1 MTRDE
6 LLACLRSIEWSD
18 IEFKEAAWAVPKD
31 ALSTVSAFANTA
43 GGHLVFG
50 VKQANGMFAV
60 TGVTDADRVQNDF
73 LGQVRDVNKV
83 SIRLPIN
90 GTVHQLP
97 EGTVLAF
104 YIPEATRQQKPVYLD
119 GNPKK
124 AHVRRGGRDDTC
136 TGDELLRFIR
146 DASNIRF
153 DAEPLDVD
161 TSRCFDEAT
170 VRWYRA
176 RFATSNPGRDTAA
189 DDTAFLRN
197 WGFLVEQ
204 GGVLRPTRA
213 AILVLGSG
221 EYVRQVLPRMAVD
234 VQLYRNASAEYDSAI
249 RWADRITVEDNLIK
263 AWQTIVEFYFRHSE
277 RPFGVDAATMRRDDD
292 PPDYISFREAAINL
306 LIHQDFGDTT
316 RVPVIR
322 FFRDQTEFF
331 NPGDAFA
338 SREQLLDP
346 GDKEVRNP
354 SIVSAFRRIGL
365 SDQGGTGVRAIF
377 DGWRKLGY
385 LPPEIE
391 NHKAEKS
398 FRLRLRKEKLIT
410 EAQLLAQAKLGAH
423 LSAQEADVFA
433 YLTRKGQIDLTDVKA
448 LTGLSGADARQLAQ
462 RLTVQA
468 LLVAQG
474 GSDNVFV
481 LAEHL
486 RARFLPVAPE
496 QAANSEENQRFGS
509 ETAATDATAQATDQ
523 ATAQAASGRAQLV
536 QSLVQL
542 SAIQWQIVAFA
553 DAPRSI
559 TELMGRTGHKQRA
572 FFKRQHLEPLL
583 AGGILKMTVPDK
595 PTSPAQ
601 RYVLTEAGV
610 KLKQLHEQ
618 QQAAGQPENEDH
630 GH

>member
-6 LLACLRSIEWSD
+6 LLVRLQSIEWSN
-18 IEFKEAAWAVPKD
+18 IEFKRATCGVPRD
-31 ALSTVSAFANTA
+31 ALSTVSAFANTE
-43 GGHLVFG
+43 GGYLVFG
-50 VKQANGMFAV
+50 VRQANGTFTI
-60 TGVTDADRVQNDF
+60 TGVTDADQMQNTF
-73 LGQVRDVNKV
+73 LGQVRDANKISV
-83 SIRLPIN
+83 FLPIDAQK
-90 GTVHQLP
+90 HDFP
-97 EGTVLAF
+97 EGIVLAF
-104 YIPEATRQQKPVYLD
+104 YIPEASRQQKPVHID
-119 GNPKK
+119 GNPRKSYI
-124 AHVRRGGRDDTC
+124 RRGARDDTC

-146 DASNIRF
+146 DASSIRY

-161 TSRCFDEAT
+161 TSRCFDEAS
-170 VRWYRA
+170 VRWYRT
-176 RFATSNPGRDTAA
+176 RFAASNPGKDTAA
-189 DDTAFLRN
+189 DDISFLRN

-204 GGVLRPTRA
+204 GGVLCPTRA

-221 EYVRQVLPRMAVD
+221 EYVRQELPRMVAD
-234 VQLYRNASAEYDSAI
+234 VQFYCNASAEYDSAV
-249 RWADRITVEDNLIK
+249 RWADRLTLEDNLIK
-263 AWQTIVEFYFRHSE
+263 AWQAIVEFYFRHSE
-277 RPFGVDAATMRRDDD
+277 RPFSVDAATLRRDDD

-354 SIVSAFRRIGL
+354 SIVNAFRRIGL

-377 DGWRKLGY
+377 DGWRRLGY

-410 EAQLLAQAKLGAH
+410 EAQLLAQASLGVH

-448 LTGLSGADARQLAQ
+448 LTGLSGADARQLVQ

-474 GSDNVFV
+474 ETGNLFG

-486 RARFLPVAPE
+486 RARFLSAVPGLVE
-496 QAANSEENQRFGS
+496 IGEENQAS
-509 ETAATDATAQATDQ
+509 AAATAAAGTTEQVTEQVAPGQTRLDRLSD
-523 ATAQAASGRAQLV
+523 V
-536 QSLVQL
+536 Q
-542 SAIQWQIVAFA
+542 WRIVGYA
-553 DAPRSI
+553 DVPRSLA
-559 TELMGRTGHKQRA
+559 ELMAYTGYRQRPHFVA
-572 FFKRQHLEPLL
+572 THLEPLL
-583 AGGILKMTVPDK
+583 TGGVLRPTIPDK
-595 PTSPAQ
+595 PRSSQQ
-601 RYVLTEAGV
+601 RYVLTDAGV
-610 KLKQLHEQ
+610 QLKLLHEQ
-618 QQAAGQPENEDH
+618 
-630 GH
+630 

>member
-6 LLACLRSIEWSD
+6 LITRLQSIEWSD

-50 VKQANGMFAV
+50 VKQANGTFTV
-60 TGVTDADRVQNDF
+60 TGVTDADKMQNDF
-73 LGQVRDVNKV
+73 LGQVRDTNKV

-97 EGTVLAF
+97 EGIVLAF
-104 YIPEATRQQKPVYLD
+104 YIPEASRQEKPVYLD

-146 DASNIRF
+146 DASGTRF

-161 TSRCFDEAT
+161 ISRCFDEAT

-176 RFATSNPGRDTAA
+176 RFAVSNPGKDTAV
-189 DDTAFLRN
+189 DDTVFLRN

-234 VQLYRNASAEYDSAI
+234 VQFYRNASAEYDSAV
-249 RWADRITVEDNLIK
+249 RWADRLTVEDNLIK
-263 AWQTIVEFYFRHSE
+263 AWQAIVEFYFRHSE
-277 RPFGVDAATMRRDDD
+277 RPFAVDASTLRRDDD
-292 PPDYISFREAAINL
+292 PPDYISFRESAINL

-338 SREQLLDP
+338 TREQLLDP
-346 GDKEVRNP
+346 GDKDVRNP
-354 SIVSAFRRIGL
+354 SIVNAFRRIGL

-377 DGWRKLGY
+377 DGWRRLGY

-410 EAQLLAQAKLGAH
+410 EAQLLAQANLGVH

-448 LTGLSGADARQLAQ
+448 LTGLSGSDARQLVQ

-474 GSDNVFV
+474 ETGNLFS

-486 RARFLPVAPE
+486 RTRFLPETPDQTE
-496 QAANSEENQRFGS
+496 ISEENQHPGA
-509 ETAATDATAQATDQ
+509 EVAATGTTVQAIDQ
-523 ATAQAASGRAQLV
+523 ATAQAASGQTKLV

-542 SAIQWQIVAFA
+542 SAIQWQVVAFT

-559 TELMGRTGHKQRA
+559 TELLSHVGLKQRA
-572 FFKRQHLEPLL
+572 HFKSQHLDALL
-583 AGGILKMTVPDK
+583 AGGILRMTVPDK
-595 PTSPAQ
+595 PTSPVQ
-601 RYVLTEAGV
+601 RYVLTEAGIQL
-610 KLKQLHEQ
+610 KLLHEQ
-618 QQAAGQPENEDH
+618 QEAAP
-630 GH
+630 

>member
-6 LLACLRSIEWSD
+6 LITRLQSIEWSD

-50 VKQANGMFAV
+50 VKQANGTFTV
-60 TGVTDADRVQNDF
+60 TGVTDADKMQNDF
-73 LGQVRDVNKV
+73 LGQVRDTNKV

-97 EGTVLAF
+97 EGIVLAF
-104 YIPEATRQQKPVYLD
+104 YIPEASRQEKPVYLD

-146 DASNIRF
+146 DASGTRF

-161 TSRCFDEAT
+161 ISRCFDEAT

-176 RFATSNPGRDTAA
+176 RFAVSNPGKDTAV
-189 DDTAFLRN
+189 DDTVFLRN

-234 VQLYRNASAEYDSAI
+234 VQFYRNASAEYDSAV
-249 RWADRITVEDNLIK
+249 RWADRLTVEDNLIK
-263 AWQTIVEFYFRHSE
+263 AWQAIVEFYFRHSE
-277 RPFGVDAATMRRDDD
+277 RPFAVDASTLRRDDD
-292 PPDYISFREAAINL
+292 PPDYISFRESAINL

-338 SREQLLDP
+338 TREQLLDP
-346 GDKEVRNP
+346 GDKDVRNP
-354 SIVSAFRRIGL
+354 SIVNAFRRIGL

-377 DGWRKLGY
+377 DGWRRLGY

-410 EAQLLAQAKLGAH
+410 EAQLLAQANLGVH

-433 YLTRKGQIDLTDVKA
+433 YLTRKGQIDLIDVKA
-448 LTGLSGADARQLAQ
+448 LTGLSGSDARQLVQ

-474 GSDNVFV
+474 ETGNLFS

-486 RARFLPVAPE
+486 RTRFLPETPDQTE
-496 QAANSEENQRFGS
+496 ISEENQHPGA
-509 ETAATDATAQATDQ
+509 EVAATGTTVQAIVQ
-523 ATAQAASGRAQLV
+523 ATAQAASGQTTLV

-542 SAIQWQIVAFA
+542 SAIQWQVVAFT

-559 TELMGRTGHKQRA
+559 TELLSHVGLKQRA
-572 FFKRQHLEPLL
+572 HFKSQHLDALL
-583 AGGILKMTVPDK
+583 AGGILRMTVPDK
-595 PTSPAQ
+595 PTSPVQ
-601 RYVLTEAGV
+601 RYVLTEAGIQL
-610 KLKQLHEQ
+610 KLLHEQ
-618 QQAAGQPENEDH
+618 QEAAP
-630 GH
+630 

>member
-6 LLACLRSIEWSD
+6 LLSKLQSIEWSD

-31 ALSTVSAFANTA
+31 ALSTVSAFANTE

-50 VKQANGMFAV
+50 VKQANSQFAV
-60 TGVTDADRVQNDF
+60 TGVTDADKMQNDF
-73 LGQVRDVNKV
+73 LGQVRDSNKV
-83 SIRLPIN
+83 SVFLPID
-90 GTVHQLP
+90 GTIHDLAD
-97 EGTVLAF
+97 GTVLAF
-104 YIPEATRQQKPVYLD
+104 YIPEAERHQKPVYLD

-124 AHVRRGGRDDTC
+124 AHIRRGGRDDTC

-146 DASNIRF
+146 DASNTRY

-161 TSRCFDEAT
+161 VTRCFDENS
-170 VRWYRA
+170 VRWYRS
-176 RFATSNPGRDTAA
+176 RFAASNPGRDTAT

-221 EYVRQVLPRMAVD
+221 EYVRQVLPRMVTD
-234 VQLYRNASAEYDSAI
+234 VQLYRNASTEYDSAV
-249 RWADRITVEDNLIK
+249 RWADRLMVEDNLIK
-263 AWQTIVEFYFRHSE
+263 AWQAIVEFYFRHSE
-277 RPFGVDAATMRRDDD
+277 RPFAVDAPTLRRDDD

-354 SIVSAFRRIGL
+354 SIVNAFRRIGL

-391 NHKAEKS
+391 NHRAEKS
-398 FRLRLRKEKLIT
+398 FRLRLCKVKLIT
-410 EAQLLAQAKLGAH
+410 EAQLLAQASLGAR
-423 LSAQEADVFA
+423 LSEHEAAVFA
-433 YLTRKGQIDLTDVKA
+433 FLLRSGQVDVADIKA
-448 LTGLSGADARQLAQ
+448 LTGLTGAQALDLAQ
-462 RLTVQA
+462 RLTVQVLTEPLGEA
-468 LLVAQG
+468 AHTWRLVP
-474 GSDNVFV
+474 
-481 LAEHL
+481 HL
-486 RARFLPVAPE
+486 RTRFAAEAADTTEDQPTGAETVVAGATDQVTEQVAPE
-496 QAANSEENQRFGS
+496 QAGLDRSLDRLTE
-509 ETAATDATAQATDQ
+509 
-523 ATAQAASGRAQLV
+523 V
-536 QSLVQL
+536 Q
-542 SAIQWQIVAFA
+542 WRIVDFA
-553 DAPRSI
+553 DVPRSLA
-559 TELMGRTGHKQRA
+559 ELMAHAGYSQRPHFVA
-572 FFKRQHLEPLL
+572 AHMKPLL
-583 AGGILKMTVPDK
+583 SGGVLRPTIPDK
-595 PTSPAQ
+595 PRSSQQ
-601 RYVLTEAGV
+601 RYVLTDAGIQL
-610 KLKQLHEQ
+610 KLLREQ
-618 QQAAGQPENEDH
+618 TADKPGDEH

>member
-1 MTRDE
+1 MDRDE
-6 LLACLRSIEWSD
+6 LLQRLRSIEWND
-18 IEFKEAAWAVPKD
+18 IEFKEASWEVPKS

-50 VKQANGMFAV
+50 VRQANGVFTI
-60 TGVTDADRVQNDF
+60 TGVTDADQVQNTF
-73 LGQVRDVNKV
+73 LGQVRDINKISV
-83 SIRLPIN
+83 FLPID
-90 GTVHQLP
+90 GTVHNLP

-104 YIPEATRQQKPVYLD
+104 YIPEAARQQKPVYLD

-136 TGDELLRFIR
+136 TGEELLRFIR
-146 DASNIRF
+146 DAAAVRY

-161 TSRCFDEAT
+161 IARCFDEAS
-170 VRWYRA
+170 VRWYRE
-176 RFATSNPGRDTAA
+176 RFAASNPGKDTAA

-197 WGFLVEQ
+197 WGFLIEQ

-221 EYVRQVLPRMAVD
+221 EYVRQVLPRMVAD
-234 VQLYRNASAEYDSAI
+234 MQLYRHTSDQYDSAV
-249 RWADRITVEDNLIK
+249 RWADRVTVEDNLVK
-263 AWQTIVEFYFRHSE
+263 AWQAIVDFYFRHSE
-277 RPFGVDAATMRRDDD
+277 RPFAVDAATLRRDDD

-316 RVPVIR
+316 RLPVIR
-322 FFRDQTEFF
+322 LFRDQTEFF

-354 SIVSAFRRIGL
+354 SIVNAFRRIGL
-365 SDQGGTGVRAIF
+365 SDQGGTGMRAIF

-410 EAQLLAQAKLGAH
+410 EAQLLAQAQLGAH
-423 LSAQEADVFA
+423 LSEQEADVFA
-433 YLTRKGQIDLTDVKA
+433 YLSRKGRIDLTDVKA
-448 LTGLSGADARQLAQ
+448 LTGLSAADARKVVQ

-474 GSDNVFV
+474 ETGNAFV

-486 RARFLPVAPE
+486 RARFAAE
-496 QAANSEENQRFGS
+496 QTGEVQGNQRVGGESSPSGS
-509 ETAATDATAQATDQ
+509 TEEATAQAT
-523 ATAQAASGRAQLV
+523 AQAGIGRTKLVQQLV
-536 QSLVQL
+536 QLTT
-542 SAIQWQIVAFA
+542 IQWQIVALV
-553 DAPRSI
+553 DVPRTI
-559 TELMGRTGHKQRA
+559 VELTEHTGHKQRA
-572 FFKRQHLEPLL
+572 HFKRQHLEPLL
-583 AGGILKMTVPDK
+583 AGGIVRMTEPDK
-595 PTSPAQ
+595 PTSPNQ

-610 KLKQLHEQ
+610 QLKLWREQ
-618 QQAAGQPENEDH
+618 QSEGRTEEQP
-630 GH
+630 

>member
-1 MTRDE
+1 MPEVTRDE
-6 LLACLRSIEWSD
+6 LLARLQSIEWSD
-18 IEFKEAAWAVPKD
+18 IEFKEASWAAPRD
-31 ALSTVSAFANTA
+31 ALETVGAFANTA

-50 VKQANGMFAV
+50 VKQSNGSFTV
-60 TGVTDADRVQNDF
+60 TGVTNADEVQNTF
-73 LGQVRDVNKV
+73 LGWVRDQNKISV
-83 SIRLPIN
+83 FLPIN
-90 GTVHQLP
+90 GSVHALA

-104 YIPEATRQQKPVYLD
+104 YVPEAQRNEKPVYLD
-119 GNPKK
+119 RNPRK
-124 AHVRRGGRDDTC
+124 AHIRRGGRDDTC

-146 DASNIRF
+146 DASNTRY

-170 VRWYRA
+170 VRWYRT
-176 RFATSNPGRDTAA
+176 RFAASNPGRDTAA

-234 VQLYRNASAEYDSAI
+234 VQLYRNASADYDSAV

-263 AWQTIVEFYFRHSE
+263 AWQSIVEFYFRHSE
-277 RPFGVDAATMRRDDD
+277 RPFAVDASTLRRDDD

-306 LIHQDFGDTT
+306 LIHQDFGDTS

-354 SIVSAFRRIGL
+354 SIVNAFRRIGL

-410 EAQLLAQAKLGAH
+410 EAQVLAQASLGAH
-423 LSAQEADVFA
+423 LSVQEADVFA

-448 LTGLSGADARQLAQ
+448 LTGLSGAEARQLVQ

-474 GSDNVFV
+474 ESGNLFS

-486 RARFLPVAPE
+486 RSRFLTNATDSPI
-496 QAANSEENQRFGS
+496 ENQDVAVGS
-509 ETAATDATAQATDQ
+509 SDGQRTEQATDQ
-523 ATAQAASGRAQLV
+523 VGLGAGELDRSLDRLSDV
-536 QSLVQL
+536 QRTL
-542 SAIQWQIVAFA
+542 IGFA
-553 DAPRSI
+553 DVPRSMA
-559 TELMGRTGHKQRA
+559 ELMAHAGFSHRPHFVSTHI
-572 FFKRQHLEPLL
+572 EPLL
-583 AGGILKMTVPDK
+583 AGGVLRLTLPEK
-595 PTSPAQ
+595 PRSPKQ

-610 KLKQLHEQ
+610 KLKLLHD
-618 QQAAGQPENEDH
+618 QAAYPTEEDN

>member
-6 LLACLRSIEWSD
+6 LLARLQSIEWSD
-18 IEFKEAAWAVPKD
+18 IEFKEATWAAPRD
-31 ALSTVSAFANTA
+31 ALETVSAFANTS

-50 VKQANGMFAV
+50 VKQSNGAFTV
-60 TGVTDADRVQNDF
+60 TGVTNADEVQNTF
-73 LGQVRDVNKV
+73 LGWVRDKNKISV
-83 SIRLPIN
+83 FLPID
-90 GTVHQLP
+90 GSVHALA

-104 YIPEATRQQKPVYLD
+104 HVPEARRNEKPVFLD
-119 GNPKK
+119 RNPRK
-124 AHVRRGGRDDTC
+124 AHIRRGGRDDTC

-146 DASNIRF
+146 DASTFRF

-161 TSRCFDEAT
+161 IARCFDETT

-176 RFATSNPGRDTAA
+176 RFAVSNPGRDTAG
-189 DDTAFLRN
+189 DDTAFLRQ

-221 EYVRQVLPRMAVD
+221 EYVRQVLPRMVAD
-234 VQLYRNASAEYDSAI
+234 VQLYRHASADYDSAV
-249 RWADRITVEDNLIK
+249 RWADRISVEDNLIK
-263 AWQTIVEFYFRHSE
+263 AWQAIVEFYFRHSE
-277 RPFGVDAATMRRDDD
+277 RPFAVDVATLRRDDD

-316 RVPVIR
+316 RVPVMR

-331 NPGDAFA
+331 NPGDAFT

-354 SIVSAFRRIGL
+354 SVVNAFRRIGL

-377 DGWRKLGY
+377 DSWRRLGY
-385 LPPEIE
+385 LPPEID
-391 NHKAEKS
+391 NNKAEKS

-410 EAQLLAQAKLGAH
+410 EAQLLAQASLGVH
-423 LSAQEADVFA
+423 LSEHEADVFA
-433 YLTRKGQIDLTDVKA
+433 YLSRKGQIDLTDVKA
-448 LTGLSGADARQLAQ
+448 LTGLSGADARQLVQ

-474 GSDNVFV
+474 EAGSLFG

-486 RARFLPVAPE
+486 RARFLP
-496 QAANSEENQRFGS
+496 
-509 ETAATDATAQATDQ
+509 AATGSSDISESNQTPGVVSTAEGATEQVTEQVVARQPGLDRSLDRLTD
-523 ATAQAASGRAQLV
+523 V
-536 QSLVQL
+536 Q
-542 SAIQWQIVAFA
+542 WRIVGHA
-553 DAPRSI
+553 DVPRSLA
-559 TELMGRTGHKQRA
+559 ELMVHTGYRQRPHFVA
-572 FFKRQHLEPLL
+572 THLEPLL
-583 AGGILKMTVPDK
+583 TGGVLRLTIPDK
-595 PTSPAQ
+595 PRSSQQ
-601 RYVLTEAGV
+601 RYVLTDAGV
-610 KLKQLHEQ
+610 QLKLLREQ
-618 QQAAGQPENEDH
+618 QQVDAQPGGEGD

>member
-6 LLACLRSIEWSD
+6 LLARLQSIEWSD
-18 IEFKEAAWAVPKD
+18 IEFKEAAWAAPRD
-31 ALSTVSAFANTA
+31 SLETVSAFANTA

-50 VKQANGMFAV
+50 VRQANGTFTI
-60 TGVTDADRVQNDF
+60 TGVTDADKVQNDF
-73 LGQVRDVNKV
+73 LGWVRDTNKISV
-83 SIRLPIN
+83 FLPIN
-90 GTVHQLP
+90 GSVHTLA

-104 YIPEATRQQKPVYLD
+104 FVPEAQHNEKPVFLD
-119 GNPKK
+119 RNPRK

-136 TGDELLRFIR
+136 TPDELLRFIR
-146 DASNIRF
+146 DASSTRY

-161 TSRCFDEAT
+161 ISRCFDEAT

-176 RFATSNPGRDTAA
+176 RFAASNPGKDTVA
-189 DDTAFLRN
+189 DDTTFLRH

-221 EYVRQVLPRMAVD
+221 EYVRQMLPRMAAD
-234 VQLYRNASAEYDSAI
+234 VQLYRNTSAEYDSAV
-249 RWADRITVEDNLIK
+249 RWADRLTVEDNLIK
-263 AWQTIVEFYFRHSE
+263 AWQAIVEFYFRHSE
-277 RPFGVDAATMRRDDD
+277 RPFAVDAATLRRDDD

-354 SIVSAFRRIGL
+354 SIVNAFRRIGL

-377 DGWRKLGY
+377 DGWRRLGY

-398 FRLRLRKEKLIT
+398 FRLRLRREKLIT
-410 EAQLLAQAKLGAH
+410 EAQLLAQASLGAH

-448 LTGLSGADARQLAQ
+448 LTGLSGADARQLVQ

-474 GSDNVFV
+474 ETGNLFG

-486 RARFLPVAPE
+486 RARFLPAAPG
-496 QAANSEENQRFGS
+496 QGHENQQVIDAGVAS
-509 ETAATDATAQATDQ
+509 EDTAQATEQ
-523 ATAQAASGRAQLV
+523 AGFEQPQLV

-542 SAIQWQIVAFA
+542 SAIQWQIVTFA
-553 DAPRSI
+553 DVPRSI
-559 TELMGRTGHKQRA
+559 TELIGHTGHKQRA

-583 AGGILKMTVPDK
+583 AGGILQMTVPDK

-601 RYVLTEAGV
+601 RYVLTDAGV
-610 KLKQLHEQ
+610 QLKLLHEQ
-618 QQAAGQPENEDH
+618 QQAASSTEKTN

>member
-6 LLACLRSIEWSD
+6 LITRLQSIEWSD

-50 VKQANGMFAV
+50 VKQANGTFTV
-60 TGVTDADRVQNDF
+60 TGVTDADKMQNDF
-73 LGQVRDVNKV
+73 LGQVRDTNKV

-97 EGTVLAF
+97 EGIVLAF
-104 YIPEATRQQKPVYLD
+104 YIPEASRQEKPVYLD

-146 DASNIRF
+146 DASGTRF

-161 TSRCFDEAT
+161 ISRCFDEAT

-176 RFATSNPGRDTAA
+176 RFAVSNPGKDTAV
-189 DDTAFLRN
+189 DDTVFLRN

-234 VQLYRNASAEYDSAI
+234 VQFYRNASAEYDSAV
-249 RWADRITVEDNLIK
+249 RWADRLTVEDNLIK
-263 AWQTIVEFYFRHSE
+263 AWQAIVEFYFRHSE
-277 RPFGVDAATMRRDDD
+277 RPFAVDASTLRRDDD
-292 PPDYISFREAAINL
+292 PPDYISFRESAINL

-338 SREQLLDP
+338 TREQLLDP
-346 GDKEVRNP
+346 GDKDVRNP
-354 SIVSAFRRIGL
+354 SIVNAFRRIGL

-377 DGWRKLGY
+377 DGWRRLGY

-410 EAQLLAQAKLGAH
+410 EAQLLAQANLGVH

-433 YLTRKGQIDLTDVKA
+433 YLTRKGQIDLIDVKA
-448 LTGLSGADARQLAQ
+448 LTGLSSSDARQLVQ

-474 GSDNVFV
+474 ETGNLFSM
-481 LAEHL
+481 AEHL
-486 RARFLPVAPE
+486 RTRFLPETPDQTE
-496 QAANSEENQRFGS
+496 ISEENQHPGA
-509 ETAATDATAQATDQ
+509 EVAATGTTVQAIVQ
-523 ATAQAASGRAQLV
+523 ATAQAASGQTTLV

-542 SAIQWQIVAFA
+542 SAIQWQVVAFT

-559 TELMGRTGHKQRA
+559 TELLSHVGLKQRA
-572 FFKRQHLEPLL
+572 HFKSQHLDALL
-583 AGGILKMTVPDK
+583 AGGILRMTVPDK
-595 PTSPAQ
+595 PTSPVQ
-601 RYVLTEAGV
+601 RYVLTEAGIQL
-610 KLKQLHEQ
+610 KLLHEQ
-618 QQAAGQPENEDH
+618 QEAAP
-630 GH
+630 